1 MNGPDALA
9 GVRRGVRPMLPET
22 STELAASADQDTAAG
37 AVHGTAAGADSPSPR
52 GGASHGPG
60 GRGRRERQG
69 REQPDGT
76 AKRPAGRPA
85 RLSLS
90 NWPVSTRLA
99 AVFVVASVTGLVF
112 GGLRV
117 ANAVTEANTYSGTA
131 QLAALAE
138 QATSFAQA
146 MENERDVSAGVAAYS
161 TLAAA
166 AAADKAAPKVTG
178 PINAALARQNA
189 ALIAAEQATDVQ
201 AGRTGSLASAVG
213 SAFPASI
220 QSRAA
225 DVSAMVGA
233 MPGLRSELIGQPTSA
248 VIANYSSAIATLFVF
263 NDEITSGSG
272 DAQIADEVRA
282 LGALSRAKD
291 QASQL
296 RAFVSSALVEASVN
310 DAGTGKR
317 MAGNPSGTPYNSLG
331 QQALGDAGGLSMLTT
346 AQGLEYADLA
356 AFDNAAAPATANA
369 YLATVAGQPDTN
381 VQLIE
386 DFISET
392 GDPRQTFEAV
402 DGHASLGFSQA
413 TVAAT
418 WYTNASI
425 EIGQMRTIEA
435 QLVGTIVARSQSLQ
449 QQALQS
455 AVLTAMVT
463 GGAVLLVLLAT
474 ALVGRTLINP
484 LRRLQAD
491 ALEIAAVRL
500 PARVAAAAAGTEPG
514 EEPGMVEPVGVH
526 STDEIGRV
534 ARAFDQVHAEAV
546 RLAGNEAQLRG
557 SLNAMFISLSRRSV
571 PLIDRLGRMIDAM
584 EQNED
589 DPDQLGNLFA
599 MDHLV
604 TRMRR
609 NSENL
614 LVLAGEEPVRKW
626 SESVPLTD
634 VTRAAAAEI
643 EQYGRVALTV
653 QPGIMVSGQVAA
665 DVVHLLA
672 ELIENATLFSPR
684 DTQVRVNVT
693 ELRSGGVLIEVRDD
707 GVGISEVRLAD
718 MNWRLDH
725 PPVLDVSISRHM
737 GLYAV
742 SRLAARHGIRVK
754 LRPGT
759 PQGLSALVWLPG
771 GLARHDHTMPG
782 GSHSRTLGTFVVAPV
797 TVRPTTLTRHAVGR
811 HRNGLIGSGEQP
823 VLTGRGE
830 YGRVEYGRV
839 EYGRVEYGR
848 VEYVQGEYVRG
859 DTVRGDTVRGDTV
872 RGDIV
877 RGDTVRGDTVRAEH
891 AARPATAW
899 FAAKRPSGDAAARPA
914 EELAAGWRSTTNG
927 WPTAAGQGM
936 ARQAGRDA
944 GPAGRYQTDEMAAIP
959 EQAGQTTAGL
969 PRRVPRTSAY
979 PGAGAPDFGLPA
991 DLDGTPVPALGAPAD
1006 GMAAPHDGPY
1016 REPAYQDQALSR
1028 RRSPEAARS
1037 RLSGFQLGSREAVQA
1052 GSRASHAPHAG
1063 EENDR

>member
-1 MNGPDALA
+1 
-9 GVRRGVRPMLPET
+9 
-22 STELAASADQDTAAG
+22 
-37 AVHGTAAGADSPSPR
+37 
-52 GGASHGPG
+52 
-60 GRGRRERQG
+60 
-69 REQPDGT
+69 
-76 AKRPAGRPA
+76 
-85 RLSLS
+85 
-90 NWPVSTRLA
+90 
-99 AVFVVASVTGLVF
+99 
-112 GGLRV
+112 
-117 ANAVTEANTYSGTA
+117 
-131 QLAALAE
+131 
-138 QATSFAQA
+138 
-146 MENERDVSAGVAAYS
+146 
-161 TLAAA
+161 
-166 AAADKAAPKVTG
+166 
-178 PINAALARQNA
+178 
-189 ALIAAEQATDVQ
+189 
-201 AGRTGSLASAVG
+201 
-213 SAFPASI
+213 
-220 QSRAA
+220 
-225 DVSAMVGA
+225 MVNA

-248 VIANYSSAIATLFVF
+248 VIANYSSAIGALFVF

-296 RAFVSSALVEASVN
+296 RAFVYSALVEASVN
-310 DAGTGKR
+310 NAATSKR

-331 QQALGDAGGLSMLTT
+331 QKALADAGGLSMLTT

-356 AFDNAAAPATANA
+356 AFDNAAAPARPTPTWPPWPASRTPTSSSSRTSSA
-369 YLATVAGQPDTN
+369 RRVTRGRR
-381 VQLIE
+381 
-386 DFISET
+386 S
-392 GDPRQTFEAV
+392 RQV
-402 DGHASLGFSQA
+402 DGHASLGFNQA

-418 WYTNASI
+418 WYSNASI
-425 EIGQMRTIEA
+425 QIGQMRTIEA
-435 QLVGTIVARSQSLQ
+435 QLVGAIVARSQSLQ
-449 QQALQS
+449 QQATQS
-455 AVLTAMVT
+455 AVLTAMIT

-514 EEPGMVEPVGVH
+514 EEPAMVEPVGVQ

-571 PLIDRLGRMIDAM
+571 PLIDRLARMIDAM

-589 DPDQLGNLFA
+589 DPDQLANLFA

-626 SESVPLTD
+626 TESVPLTD

-684 DTQVRVNVT
+684 DTQVRVTVT

-771 GLARHDHTMPG
+771 GLARHDHTMAG
-782 GSHSRTLGTFVVAPV
+782 GSHSRTLGTFVVDQAAA
-797 TVRPTTLTRHAVGR
+797 RPTTLSRHAVGR
-811 HRNGLIGSGEQP
+811 HRSSLLGSGEQR

-830 YGRVEYGRV
+830 YA
-839 EYGRVEYGR
+839 
-848 VEYVQGEYVRG
+848 RG
-859 DTVRGDTVRGDTV
+859 DTVRGDMMRGDA
-872 RGDIV
+872 G

-891 AARPATAW
+891 ATRPATAW
-899 FAAKRPSGDAAARPA
+899 FAARRPSSGAAARST
-914 EELAAGWRSTTNG
+914 EELAASWRSATNS
-927 WPTAAGQGM
+927 WPTAAGMGM

-944 GPAGRYQTDEMAAIP
+944 GPAGRYQTGEMAAIP

-991 DLDGTPVPALGAPAD
+991 DLDGTPVPVPALARRPTRWPLPMTAPSASPLPGARIPGASAVTPAFAR
-1006 GMAAPHDGPY
+1006 GGAQPPV
-1016 REPAYQDQALSR
+1016 RVPAWQ
-1028 RRSPEAARS
+1028 P
-1037 RLSGFQLGSREAVQA
+1037 
-1052 GSRASHAPHAG
+1052 
-1063 EENDR
+1063 

>member
-9 GVRRGVRPMLPET
+9 GVRRGVRPTLSDASMET
-22 STELAASADQDTAAG
+22 PANADYETPAG
-37 AVHGTAAGADSPSPR
+37 AVPEMAAGADFPAA
-52 GGASHGPG
+52 GNGASHGPG
-60 GRGRRERQG
+60 GPGRGGRPGRERPG
-69 REQPDGT
+69 ST
-76 AKRPAGRPA
+76 AEHPVDRPA

-117 ANAVTEANTYSGTA
+117 ANAVRDANAYSRTA
-131 QLAALAE
+131 QLASLAQ
-138 QATSFAQA
+138 QATALAQA
-146 MENERDVSAGVAAYS
+146 MENERDVYAGVAAYN
-161 TLAAA
+161 TLAASA
-166 AAADKAAPKVTG
+166 TANKAGPAVTG

-189 ALIAAEQATDVQ
+189 DLTAAEKATDVQ
-201 AGRTGSLASAVG
+201 ARRTSPLASAVG

-225 DVSAMVGA
+225 DVSAMIGA

-248 VIANYSSAIATLFVF
+248 VIANYSSAVASLFVF
-263 NDEITSGSG
+263 NDEITSGNS
-272 DAQIADEVRA
+272 DAQIVDEVRG

-291 QASQL
+291 EASQE
-296 RAFVSSALVEASVN
+296 RALVYSALLEASVN
-310 DAGTGKR
+310 NAGTGKQ
-317 MAGNPSGTPYNSLG
+317 TPYNTLG
-331 QQALGDAGGLSMLTT
+331 PHALTDAGGLSTLST
-346 AQGLEYADLA
+346 AQGLEVADLA
-356 AFDNAAAPATANA
+356 AFDNAATPAQVNA
-369 YLATVAGQPDTN
+369 YLATVAGHPDTN

-386 DFISET
+386 DFISQT
-392 GDPRQTFEAV
+392 GDPRQTFEPVGGRA
-402 DGHASLGFSQA
+402 ALGFSQP
-413 TVAAT
+413 TVAST

-425 EIGQMRTIEA
+425 QLGQMRTIES
-435 QLVGTIVARSQSLQ
+435 QLVGAIVARSQFMQ
-449 QQALQS
+449 QQAMQS
-455 AVLTAMVT
+455 AVLTAIVT
-463 GGAVLLVLLAT
+463 GGAVFLVLLVT
-474 ALVGRTLINP
+474 VLVGRTLINP

-500 PARVAAAAAGTEPG
+500 PARVSAAAAGTDAG
-514 EEPGMVEPVGVH
+514 EEPATVEPVGVH

-571 PLIDRLGRMIDAM
+571 PLIDRLARMIDAM

-589 DPDQLGNLFA
+589 DPDQLANLFA

-626 SESVPLTD
+626 TESVPLTD

-643 EQYGRVALTV
+643 EQYGRVTLSV
-653 QPGIMVSGQVAA
+653 QPGITVSGQVAA

-684 DTQVRVNVT
+684 DTKVSVTVT

-707 GVGISEVRLAD
+707 GVGISEARLAD

-759 PQGLSALVWLPG
+759 PQGLSALIWLPG
-771 GLARHDHTMPG
+771 GLARHDHTVSN
-782 GSHSRTLGTFVVAPV
+782 GSHSRTPGSFAVDPVA
-797 TVRPTTLTRHAVGR
+797 VRPATLTRHAVGR
-811 HRNGLIGSGEQP
+811 HRSNLLGSSGEQP
-823 VLTGRGE
+823 TIATRGE
-830 YGRVEYGRV
+830 
-839 EYGRVEYGR
+839 
-848 VEYVQGEYVRG
+848 
-859 DTVRGDTVRGDTV
+859 TVRGEAVRG
-872 RGDIV
+872 
-877 RGDTVRGDTVRAEH
+877 EH
-891 AARPATAW
+891 AARPAPAW
-899 FAAKRPSGDAAARPA
+899 FAAKRPSGGAAARST
-914 EELAAGWRSTTNG
+914 EELAAGWRSTTND
-927 WPTAAGQGM
+927 WPTAAGQSM
-936 ARQAGRDA
+936 ARQAASHDA
-944 GPAGRYQTDEMAAIP
+944 GPAGRYQTGELSIIP
-959 EQAGQTTAGL
+959 EQGGQTTAGL
-969 PRRVPRTSAY
+969 PRRVPRTSAH
-979 PGAGAPDFGLPA
+979 PGSGAPDFGLSA
-991 DLDGTPVPALGAPAD
+991 HHDGTPAPVLGAPAD
-1006 GMAAPHDGPY
+1006 GMAALQGAPY

-1037 RLSGFQLGSREAVQA
+1037 RLSGFQLGGREAVQA
-1052 GSRASHAPHAG
+1052 GPRAGQAPHAG
-1063 EENDR
+1063 EENSR